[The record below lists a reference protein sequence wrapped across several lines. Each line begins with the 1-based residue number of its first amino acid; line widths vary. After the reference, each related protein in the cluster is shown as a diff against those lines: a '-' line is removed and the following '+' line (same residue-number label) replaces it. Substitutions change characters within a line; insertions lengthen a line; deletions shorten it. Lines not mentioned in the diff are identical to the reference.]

1 VEGSAAA
8 PSLTSTASELPPAM
22 LQKVL
27 EHPSNAMRSSGV
39 PAIDLSK
46 AEMRV
51 LIAFVRL
58 LRYNR

>member
-1 VEGSAAA
+1 
-8 PSLTSTASELPPAM
+8 M

-51 LIAFVRL
+51 LIPFVRL